1 MKNPEISL
9 LCGPAKF
16 ADVLIHSKL
25 ASSRYCFDSH
35 CNANG
40 SVTWSENL
48 SVTEVDGDDATTVVM
63 LVMVA
68 KTFSASDFSQLG
80 SALLLVE
87 SFHIHSSFSF
97 H

>member
-1 MKNPEISL
+1 MSLIYACVQPFYAFRVYIISMKNPEISL

-40 SVTWSENL
+40 RHASDGSENL
-48 SVTEVDGDDATTVVM
+48 QRV
-63 LVMVA
+63 
-68 KTFSASDFSQLG
+68 
-80 SALLLVE
+80 
-87 SFHIHSSFSF
+87 
-97 H
+97 